1 MQDSTDVVKEELAS
15 DSFSDRGDEMAAR
28 SRYCGRQIWPK
39 TIDNLPLEKPLKILI
54 F

>member
-28 SRYCGRQIWPK
+28 SRLGRQIWPK
-39 TIDNLPLEKPLKILI
+39 TIDNLPYSSH
-54 F
+54 